1 MRVTTAVQAIRCGS
15 SRNARIDGCHHDL
28 DTVSRW
34 INTQAARWW
43 SARALTAEPLRER
56 LYDSSLVSYESA
68 WLAQAM
74 TAAHES
80 FGEGSHATSTT
91 STDGA

>member
-1 MRVTTAVQAIRCGS
+1 M
-15 SRNARIDGCHHDL
+15 DGCHDDL

-34 INTQAARWW
+34 INAQAARWW
-43 SARALTAEPLRER
+43 SARALAAEPLLESW
-56 LYDSSLVSYESA
+56 YDSLLVPYESA
-68 WLAQAM
+68 WLVEAM